1 MYKMSGIDRIYDKII
16 NDAKEQADKRLDEA
30 KQKISVMKK
39 AVKEQLDEKKQEQ
52 IELAEKEAENIIK
65 RAVVN
70 RNLEGKKQLLSVKQK
85 VISKVFET
93 AHVELMNMP
102 EDDLLKMYKNLI
114 IGSLEK
120 GKNEI
125 MLNED
130 DAKAIGQKLIDLLEK
145 DIDSSFRVSLSSHF
159 IQDDKGVIV
168 RNENIYSNSVFS
180 SILKYK
186 KQELETDIMKI
197 LFERNAK

>member
-1 MYKMSGIDRIYDKII
+1 MSGIDRIYDKII

-65 RAVVN
+65 RAVAN

-102 EDDLLKMYKNLI
+102 ENDLLKMYKDLI

>member
-65 RAVVN
+65 RAVAN

-130 DAKAIGQKLIDLLEK
+130 DAKAIGQKLIGLLEK
-145 DIDSSFRVSLSSHF
+145 DIDSNFRVSLSSHF

>member
-1 MYKMSGIDRIYDKII
+1 MSGIDRIYDKII

-65 RAVVN
+65 RAVAN

-102 EDDLLKMYKNLI
+102 ENDLLKMYKNLI

>member
-1 MYKMSGIDRIYDKII
+1 MSGIDRIYDKII

-65 RAVVN
+65 RAVAN

>member
-16 NDAKEQADKRLDEA
+16 NDAKEQADKMLDEA

-52 IELAEKEAENIIK
+52 IELAEKEAENIIN
-65 RAVVN
+65 RAVAN

-102 EDDLLKMYKNLI
+102 ENDLLKMYKNLI

>member
-65 RAVVN
+65 RAVAN

-85 VISKVFET
+85 VISKVLRL
-93 AHVELMNMP
+93 LMWN
-102 EDDLLKMYKNLI
+102 
-114 IGSLEK
+114 
-120 GKNEI
+120 
-125 MLNED
+125 
-130 DAKAIGQKLIDLLEK
+130 
-145 DIDSSFRVSLSSHF
+145 
-159 IQDDKGVIV
+159 
-168 RNENIYSNSVFS
+168 
-180 SILKYK
+180 
-186 KQELETDIMKI
+186 
-197 LFERNAK
+197 

>member
-52 IELAEKEAENIIK
+52 IEFAEKEAENIIK
-65 RAVVN
+65 RAVAN

-130 DAKAIGQKLIDLLEK
+130 DAKAIGQKLIGLLEK
-145 DIDSSFRVSLSSHF
+145 DIDSNFRVSLSSHF

>member
-52 IELAEKEAENIIK
+52 IEFAEKEAENIIK
-65 RAVVN
+65 RAVAN

-102 EDDLLKMYKNLI
+102 ENDLLKMYKNLI

-130 DAKAIGQKLIDLLEK
+130 DAKAIGQKLIGLLEK
-145 DIDSSFRVSLSSHF
+145 DIDSNFRVSLSSHF

>member
-52 IELAEKEAENIIK
+52 IEFAEKEAENIIK
-65 RAVVN
+65 RAVAN

>member
-65 RAVVN
+65 RAVAN

>member
-65 RAVVN
+65 RAVAN

-102 EDDLLKMYKNLI
+102 ENDLLKMYKNLI

-145 DIDSSFRVSLSSHF
+145 DIDSNFRVSLSSHF

>member
-1 MYKMSGIDRIYDKII
+1 MSGIDRIYDKII

-39 AVKEQLDEKKQEQ
+39 AVKEQLDEKRQEQ
-52 IELAEKEAENIIK
+52 IEFAEKEAENIIK
-65 RAVVN
+65 RAVAN

-130 DAKAIGQKLIDLLEK
+130 DAKAIGQKLIGLLEK
-145 DIDSSFRVSLSSHF
+145 DIDSNFRVSLSSHF

>member
-65 RAVVN
+65 RAVAN

-102 EDDLLKMYKNLI
+102 ENDLLKMYKNLI

>member
-1 MYKMSGIDRIYDKII
+1 MSGIDRIYDKII

-52 IELAEKEAENIIK
+52 IEFAEKEAENIIK
-65 RAVVN
+65 RAVAN

-130 DAKAIGQKLIDLLEK
+130 DAKAIGQKLIGLLEK
-145 DIDSSFRVSLSSHF
+145 DIDSNFRVSLSSHF

>member
-1 MYKMSGIDRIYDKII
+1 MKMMRKPL
-16 NDAKEQADKRLDEA
+16 AK
-30 KQKISVMKK
+30 S
-39 AVKEQLDEKKQEQ
+39 
-52 IELAEKEAENIIK
+52 
-65 RAVVN
+65 
-70 RNLEGKKQLLSVKQK
+70 
-85 VISKVFET
+85 
-93 AHVELMNMP
+93 
-102 EDDLLKMYKNLI
+102 
-114 IGSLEK
+114 
-120 GKNEI
+120 
-125 MLNED
+125 
-130 DAKAIGQKLIDLLEK
+130 IDLLEK